1 MLNQIFFTQN
11 LKKNYGMNSQI
22 RKKMEERKR
31 FNNKMQKNFIRK
43 CWSNT
48 FFLLEYVKKLLKYFV
63 RFAKVKI
70 EDVGLKRSFDGR

>member
-1 MLNQIFFTQN
+1 
-11 LKKNYGMNSQI
+11 MNSQI

-31 FNNKMQKNFIRK
+31 FNKCRK
-43 CWSNT
+43 ISFENVWSKT